1 MRLTAVLFSL
11 IFQSA
16 ILLSLLSSRYACAA
30 EAATEECSRKLE
42 AIKDFA
48 QQSDPSKEK
57 TTRFTEEEINA
68 CLAPDTESKYRSC
81 LKNFRVSLRE
91 DVVEGVASV
100 DFSCLKQ
107 ASAEFLPEPIWGL
120 FSGTHVLTARGTITS
135 ADGEA
140 SLRLEAARFDGVA
153 LPGFLVEKAITA
165 MCMRRD
171 PPFDPLKSSALPYSI
186 RKVKIHPGYLLVF
199 Q

>member
-1 MRLTAVLFSL
+1 MAVFFFL

-16 ILLSLLSSRYACAA
+16 SLLSLFNSRYACGA

-42 AIKDFA
+42 AIEDFA
-48 QQSDPSKEK
+48 LESGPSIEK

-68 CLAPDTESKYRSC
+68 CLAPDAESKYRSC
-81 LKNFRVSLRE
+81 IKNFRVSLRE
-91 DVVEGVASV
+91 DLVEGVASV
-100 DFSCLKQ
+100 DFNCLKQ
-107 ASAEFLPEPIWGL
+107 ASAEFLPGLIAGL
-120 FSGTHVLTARGTITS
+120 FSGTHILTARGTITS

-140 SLRLEAARFDGVA
+140 SLKLEEARFDGVA
-153 LPGFLVEKAITA
+153 LPGFLVEQAITA
-165 MCMRRD
+165 VCMRQD